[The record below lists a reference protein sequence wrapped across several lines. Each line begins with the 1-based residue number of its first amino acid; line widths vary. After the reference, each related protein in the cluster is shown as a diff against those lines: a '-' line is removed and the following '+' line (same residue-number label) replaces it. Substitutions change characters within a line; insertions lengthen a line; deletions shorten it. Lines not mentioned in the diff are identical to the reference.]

1 VKEEIRQIVSGSQ
14 TINETAEE
22 SFAKNTPDA
31 AAPDSINTAIRL
43 CLYCMRTQIFNDGN
57 KRAAVIFANHFLIA
71 HGEGLLVIPAP
82 DVPEFKKLLVTF
94 YETND
99 ATTITKFLKEKC
111 RTKTNVNAHTI

>member
-1 VKEEIRQIVSGSQ
+1 
-14 TINETAEE
+14 
-22 SFAKNTPDA
+22 
-31 AAPDSINTAIRL
+31 
-43 CLYCMRTQIFNDGN
+43 MRI
-57 KRAAVIFANHFLIA
+57 ANHFLIA

-111 RTKTNVNAHTI
+111 WTKTK